1 MLMTL
6 VIFSSSPEGLQQKLN
21 ALEKYCDDWGMQ
33 VNSNKTQV
41 IIFNKAGRI
50 IKHKFC
56 YKNFNIECVP
66 SYKYLG
72 IYFTASGTF
81 SLAKVELHKKGIES
95 LFQTTKRFPESKP
108 RDIH

>member
-50 IKHKFC
+50 IKQKF
-56 YKNFNIECVP
+56 V
-66 SYKYLG
+66 
-72 IYFTASGTF
+72 
-81 SLAKVELHKKGIES
+81 AKISILNVY
-95 LFQTTKRFPESKP
+95 QVTNT
-108 RDIH
+108 